1 MKRWLL
7 LLCLLGVFPAAA
19 ADLAIVDARIYPSPG
34 AAAIER
40 GTVVLRD
47 GRIAA
52 VGPSGQVA
60 VPGDARVLDGRGKV
74 LVAGFWNSHVHLMS
88 PAMLDAATRP
98 AQELED
104 ELVEMLTRWGFTT
117 VFDIASFNDA
127 PAALQRRIESG
138 EISGPEILY
147 VGTPFY
153 PVDNMPIYIRDLV
166 ARLGV
171 PDSNTATAEQA
182 RARAERQFAAG
193 ADGVKL
199 FAGSIVGGEIG
210 VMPMEVEIAR
220 AAVEAAHRHGKV
232 AFAHPTDLA
241 GLEVSLAAGVD
252 VLSHTTPVA
261 GPWDD
266 ALVARLVAANVALTP
281 TLTLFRTEL
290 EREQVPQDVIESFVG
305 NATQQTRALS
315 AAGGDVLFG
324 TDVGYIAHADT
335 RLELSLME
343 RAGMDWRSILASLTT
358 LPAGRFG
365 QDADKGRIA
374 PGMQADLVLLGSD
387 PAEGV
392 AAFADVELTIR
403 NGAVLFSRPAGPD
416 REARRGD
423 DQD

>member
-182 RARAERQFAAG
+182 RAPS
-193 ADGVKL
+193 
-199 FAGSIVGGEIG
+199 GSSPPG
-210 VMPMEVEIAR
+210 
-220 AAVEAAHRHGKV
+220 
-232 AFAHPTDLA
+232 
-241 GLEVSLAAGVD
+241 
-252 VLSHTTPVA
+252 
-261 GPWDD
+261 
-266 ALVARLVAANVALTP
+266 
-281 TLTLFRTEL
+281 RT
-290 EREQVPQDVIESFVG
+290 G
-305 NATQQTRALS
+305 
-315 AAGGDVLFG
+315 
-324 TDVGYIAHADT
+324 
-335 RLELSLME
+335 
-343 RAGMDWRSILASLTT
+343 
-358 LPAGRFG
+358 
-365 QDADKGRIA
+365 
-374 PGMQADLVLLGSD
+374 
-387 PAEGV
+387 
-392 AAFADVELTIR
+392 
-403 NGAVLFSRPAGPD
+403 
-416 REARRGD
+416 
-423 DQD
+423 